1 MPDRPMTPEL
11 TDALAGLTA
20 VERKILRHYA
30 KPNAG
35 GEDDFSPWL
44 HTLLVGLDAEVS
56 RMERHE
62 VVEKIRGDMVLHAH
76 EVDHLADVDKAAEGA
91 TWPTEPEDR
100 SKGVAWFPWAVPD
113 TIEGLDTPCA

>member
-1 MPDRPMTPEL
+1 MTDRPMTPEL

-44 HTLLVGLDAEVS
+44 HTLFVGLDAEVS

-91 TWPTEPEDR
+91 DWSHVPAPEPR
-100 SKGVAWFPWAVPD
+100 TVAWFPWHVPD
-113 TIEGLDTPCA
+113 TIEGVET

>member
-11 TDALAGLTA
+11 SAAVAGLTA
-20 VERKILRHYA
+20 VERTILRHYA

-62 VVEKIRGDMVLHAH
+62 VVEKIRQDMVLHAL
-76 EVDHLADVDKAAEGA
+76 EVDQRADVEALAAAA